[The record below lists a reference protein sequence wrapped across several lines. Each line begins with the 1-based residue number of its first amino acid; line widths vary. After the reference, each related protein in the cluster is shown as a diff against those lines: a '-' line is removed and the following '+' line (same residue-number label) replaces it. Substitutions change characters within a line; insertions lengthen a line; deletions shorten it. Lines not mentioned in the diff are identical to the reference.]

1 MKKRYSLDSR
11 ELQEVIAEQVKK
23 AEKNYSM
30 EVKSQ
35 NDKSSHRDV
44 IQQISLRDIT
54 QHGRTL

>member
-1 MKKRYSLDSR
+1 MKKQYSLDSR

-35 NDKSSHRDV
+35 NDK
-44 IQQISLRDIT
+44 
-54 QHGRTL
+54 